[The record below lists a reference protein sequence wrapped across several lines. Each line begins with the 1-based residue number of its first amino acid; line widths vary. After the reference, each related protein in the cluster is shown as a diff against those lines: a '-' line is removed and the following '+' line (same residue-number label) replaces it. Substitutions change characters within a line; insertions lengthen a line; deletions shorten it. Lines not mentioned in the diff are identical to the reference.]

1 MKNITLAV
9 IALSLAA
16 GFAPAAFAGQNQ
28 GYKEQCAISHGNW
41 NNAPVDSCYT
51 LEYGHGHQSEA
62 TVSRS
67 ANAT

>member
-1 MKNITLAV
+1 MKKIALAAL
-9 IALSLAA
+9 ALSLTAVAA
-16 GFAPAAFAGQNQ
+16 PAFAGQNQ

-62 TVSRS
+62 TVSRT